1 VWLVFGSNWQ
11 TLTPKIISVY
21 TSFLSPRHPKFH
33 IFDFKISCPPFSF
46 PWITRAGVFR
56 AYLLMQCYRVFF
68 FNIFFVLNYFLNVF
82 FLLFYHANITKLI
95 LKKLKKHFKNNY
107 YHVKQ
112 NRIIKQHTRQ
122 YPSYPLYWQM
132 VDYKWIFHEL
142 NPRWSYSF
150 RAWRGNKFRPD
161 RGMEQRLH
169 GGGVLEPIVLCSLSA
184 TCTDHLN
191 I

>member
-21 TSFLSPRHPKFH
+21 TSFLSPRHPKFN

-46 PWITRAGVFR
+46 PWIMRAGVFR

-82 FLLFYHANITKLI
+82 FLLFYYANITKLI

-107 YHVKQ
+107 SHGKQ
-112 NRIIKQHTRQ
+112 NRIIKQHTWQ
-122 YPSYPLYWQM
+122 YPSYPSYWQM
-132 VDYKWIFHEL
+132 VYFMNLIRGEVTLFEHAGGTSFDRIEAWSKDYMVVVF
-142 NPRWSYSF
+142 
-150 RAWRGNKFRPD
+150 
-161 RGMEQRLH
+161 
-169 GGGVLEPIVLCSLSA
+169 
-184 TCTDHLN
+184 
-191 I
+191 